1 MDDSRRDAV
10 AGGRAG
16 SGSHAAPDQDA
27 GLPPQFV
34 PLRLVM
40 RPGGVTVELTRPDM
54 LMGRHSEADIR
65 LPLPD
70 VSRRHCRF
78 EFSDGSWHVR
88 DLKSLNGTFVN
99 EQSIEYT
106 AIFHGDTVRI
116 GGFVFGVDLS
126 GAGEDAEAPQAGEGI
141 LLSITHA
148 LPRPDD
154 PPPSQRNA
162 S

>member
-1 MDDSRRDAV
+1 
-10 AGGRAG
+10 GGLAG
-16 SGSHAAPDQDA
+16 SGSHAAPDQE
-27 GLPPQFV
+27 GLPPRFV

-40 RPGGVTVELTRPDM
+40 RPGGLAVELTRPDM
-54 LMGRHSEADIR
+54 LLGRHSEADVR

-78 EFSDGSWHVR
+78 VFRDGSWYIR
-88 DLKSLNGTFVN
+88 DLKSLNGTYVN
-99 EQSIEYT
+99 EQAVEYT
-106 AIFHGDTVRI
+106 ALLHGDTVRI

-126 GAGEDAEAPQAGEGI
+126 GTEGAAEVVGTGDGV

-148 LPRPDD
+148 LPLAEES
-154 PPPSQRNA
+154 PPSQRQA

>member
-1 MDDSRRDAV
+1 MDDSRRDAEA
-10 AGGRAG
+10 AGLAG
-16 SGSHAAPDQDA
+16 SGSHAASDCD

-40 RPGGVTVELTRPDM
+40 RPGGVAVELTRPDM
-54 LMGRHSEADIR
+54 LLGRHSEADIR

-78 EFSDGSWHVR
+78 VFRDGFWYVR
-88 DLKSLNGTFVN
+88 DLKSLNGTYVN
-99 EQSIEYT
+99 EQPVEYT

-116 GGFVFGVDLS
+116 GGFVFAVDLS
-126 GAGEDAEAPQAGEGI
+126 GAAGAAEVVGTSDGV
-141 LLSITHA
+141 LLSIPHP
-148 LPRPDD
+148 LPLPEE
-154 PPPSQRNA
+154 PPPSQRQA